1 MYRSG
6 EGQKAPACTGAVL
19 YGCYSFGI
27 TLEKVDLDLRG
38 AHHGIRSSR
47 TLGSAPL
54 DAVPLLRRSPLDLS
68 CLGELSLQRMSLT
81 QLTERARVPRP
92 QVFRGFQGLLAP
104 LAPPRV
110 VREVGRACRRALRM
124 PNDLVWLVSRPV
136 FCLAAPTDFRCN
148 RRQARRSGLS
158 RLFLLISTA
167 PAQIV
172 WSVT

>member
-1 MYRSG
+1 MHELDQARQTFS
-6 EGQKAPACTGAVL
+6 
-19 YGCYSFGI
+19 GCYAFGI

-47 TLGSAPL
+47 TLGTTPL

-68 CLGELSLQRMSLT
+68 CLGELSFHRRSLT

-110 VREVGRACRRALRM
+110 VREVGRACRRALRARRAARLGRRLRT
-124 PNDLVWLVSRPV
+124 PSRM
-136 FCLAAPTDFRCN
+136 FCL
-148 RRQARRSGLS
+148 SGPS
-158 RLFLLISTA
+158 
-167 PAQIV
+167 
-172 WSVT
+172 